1 MNYVI
6 TPVLHQPDIQNI
18 MYYHSYKNQIN
29 RGIGGY
35 LAFYFIKTERLIKS
49 IKEID
54 QEYFNI
60 KMNFHDDYLIFFILS
75 RNVYNLKQINRF
87 FYLVIKW
94 KNNLNQK
101 MIFRLKEKNKN
112 KENLQ
117 CLAYINYIKFLL
129 KKTYNTT
136 YDKQIALFELKRY
149 YINHKCRNN
158 TYIKK
163 MGINLCKL
171 FLENKY
177 IIKIG
182 KKLIKNF
189 LQKLKIN

>member
-1 MNYVI
+1 M
-6 TPVLHQPDIQNI
+6 L
-18 MYYHSYKNQIN
+18 
-29 RGIGGY
+29 
-35 LAFYFIKTERLIKS
+35 
-49 IKEID
+49 
-54 QEYFNI
+54 
-60 KMNFHDDYLIFFILS
+60 
-75 RNVYNLKQINRF
+75 
-87 FYLVIKW
+87 
-94 KNNLNQK
+94 
-101 MIFRLKEKNKN
+101 
-112 KENLQ
+112 
-117 CLAYINYIKFLL
+117 LL

-177 IIKIG
+177 IIKIR

-189 LQKLKIN
+189 LQKLKINWELNKNSDLNFIFKIYPKTSQIWNVFVK